1 VYDYVRA
8 KHHKIDQVTSLTYRT
23 GIYLAFFLCC
33 YQFTTHHSKL
43 LQPNEIL
50 RFEALCKFCSRAIHE
65 PVCRPYMVQ
74 QLDRWL
80 DRSRKPFRGR
90 SATTEW
96 KCWHVWRG
104 QAYVKTGIHALTPVT
119 CMLAEDH
126 FKNKTCMQRKS
137 ESGNSQNPE
146 SSSWGQ
152 SKSHIS
158 A

>member
-1 VYDYVRA
+1 MTIYVQ

-104 QAYVKTGIHALTPVT
+104 QAYVKTGLHALSPVT
-119 CMLAEDH
+119 EG
-126 FKNKTCMQRKS
+126 
-137 ESGNSQNPE
+137 GNSQNPE
-146 SSSWGQ
+146 SSSRGQ